1 MRRHNLRTRA
11 GITIGLDTILAIGGI
26 WEVRRARAD
35 LIKNNLIFLIVF
47 IGLFLCGTH
56 ITTAQVKKVSL
67 PTVQKAKTPGL
78 QRGQQVQKKQESSVG
93 TKPDNEIAEAAIK
106 DKADALAAQYLAN
119 GSGGVGLVIGVID
132 GDRRMILSYGETKR
146 GNGQKPK
153 TNTIF
158 QIGSITKVFTATLLA
173 IYAEKNVVNY
183 NDPLQK
189 YVPTG
194 ITVPSRDGRKISLLD
209 LATHYSGLPKTVTT
223 AGPTSINAAY
233 DILENTSL
241 LSKPGDTWA
250 YSNLGFGFLALAVA
264 DSASAPGWA
273 SLVEKDIAKP
283 LNLVDT
289 TIDLN
294 AAQTQRRAQ
303 GYNKTGN
310 STQSAMPGWPG
321 LGGAGQLYSTPDDMM
336 KFLSFNM
343 GLTQTPLNSILPD
356 LQKSWRPITG
366 KTRKFQGLGWQ
377 IVETK
382 TRTLWKNGGTPGFRS
397 YIAFCKAKKSGVF
410 VLSNSLQLNSTD
422 LGQELLGFLTGDPLP
437 SAGTPDE

>member
-1 MRRHNLRTRA
+1 MP
-11 GITIGLDTILAIGGI
+11 
-26 WEVRRARAD
+26 D
-35 LIKNNLIFLIVF
+35 LIKNNVIFLIVF

-56 ITTAQVKKVSL
+56 VTTAQVKKVSV
-67 PTVQKAKTPGL
+67 PAVHKAKTPGL
-78 QRGQQVQKKQESSVG
+78 RRGQQVQKESSAG
-93 TKPDNEIAEAAIK
+93 TNEIAEAAIK
-106 DKADALAAQYLAN
+106 EKADALAAKYLAA

-132 GDRRMILSYGETKR
+132 GDRRMILAYGETVR
-146 GNGQKPK
+146 GNGQKPR

-194 ITVPSRDGRKISLLD
+194 ITVRSKGGRKISLLD

-223 AGPTSINAAY
+223 DGPTSIKQAY
-233 DILENTSL
+233 NILENTAL
-241 LSKPGDTWA
+241 LTKPGEKWK

-264 DSASAPGWA
+264 DAASAPGWV
-273 SLVEKDIAKP
+273 SLVEKDIATP

-289 TIDLN
+289 TIDLDD
-294 AAQTQRRAQ
+294 AQTQRSAQ
-303 GYNKTGN
+303 GYNKSGN
-310 STQSAMPGWPG
+310 ATQSTMPGWPG

-343 GLTQTPLNSILPD
+343 GLTETPLNSVLPD

-366 KTRKFQGLGWQ
+366 KTRKSQGLGWQ
-377 IVETK
+377 IVERK

-397 YIAFCKAKKSGVF
+397 YIGFCKSKKSGVF
-410 VLSNSLQLNSTD
+410 VLSNSLQLSSTD
-422 LGQELLGFLTGDPLP
+422 LGQELLGFLTGDSLP

>member
-1 MRRHNLRTRA
+1 MP
-11 GITIGLDTILAIGGI
+11 
-26 WEVRRARAD
+26 D

-47 IGLFLCGTH
+47 IGLFLGGTH
-56 ITTAQVKKVSL
+56 MTTAQVKKVSV
-67 PTVQKAKTPGL
+67 PTVQKAKAPGL
-78 QRGQQVQKKQESSVG
+78 KRGRQVQKQTG
-93 TKPDNEIAEAAIK
+93 TKPVNEIAEAAIK
-106 DKADALAAQYLAN
+106 DKADALAARYLAN
-119 GSGGVGLVIGVID
+119 GRGGVGLVIGVID
-132 GDRRMILSYGETKR
+132 GDRRMILSYGETKK
-146 GNGQKPK
+146 GNGGKPK

-158 QIGSITKVFTATLLA
+158 QIGSVTKVFTATLLA

-194 ITVPSRDGRKISLLD
+194 ITVPSKGGRKIGLLD
-209 LATHYSGLPKTVTT
+209 LAPHYSGLPRTVTT
-223 AGPTSINAAY
+223 SGPTSINKAY
-233 DILENTSL
+233 NLLENTSL

-264 DSASAPGWA
+264 DAASAPGWV

-289 TIDLN
+289 TVDLN

-343 GLTQTPLNSILPD
+343 GLTQTPFNSSLPD

-397 YIAFCKAKKSGVF
+397 YISFCKAKKSGVF

>member
-1 MRRHNLRTRA
+1 MP
-11 GITIGLDTILAIGGI
+11 
-26 WEVRRARAD
+26 D

-47 IGLFLCGTH
+47 IGLFLCGTD
-56 ITTAQVKKVSL
+56 IATAQVKKVSV
-67 PTVQKAKTPGL
+67 PTVKKAKAPGL
-78 QRGQQVQKKQESSVG
+78 QRRRQAQKQPG
-93 TKPDNEIAEAAIK
+93 TKPDNEIAESAIK
-106 DKADALAAQYLAN
+106 AKADALAARYLAN

-132 GDRRMILSYGETKR
+132 GDRRMIFSYGETER

-158 QIGSITKVFTATLLA
+158 QIGSITKVFTATLLT

-189 YVPTG
+189 YVPTD
-194 ITVPSRDGRKISLLD
+194 ITVRSKGGRKISLLD

-223 AGPTSINAAY
+223 DGPTSISQAY
-233 DILENTSL
+233 DILENTML
-241 LSKPGDTWA
+241 LSTPGEKWR

-264 DSASAPGWA
+264 DAAAASGWE

-294 AAQTQRRAQ
+294 AEQTLRRAE
-303 GYNKTGN
+303 GYRKTGDP
-310 STQSAMPGWPG
+310 TESAMPGWPG

-343 GLTQTPLNSILPD
+343 GLTETPLNSVLPD

-366 KTRKFQGLGWQ
+366 KPTKFQGLGWQ
-377 IVETK
+377 IVERK

-397 YIAFCKAKKSGVF
+397 YIGFCKSKKSGVF
-410 VLSNSLQLNSTD
+410 ILSNSLQLDSTN

-437 SAGTPDE
+437 SAGTTDE